1 LPEVDV
7 GLALPQ
13 MTVGLDRDRILA
25 WCRAVDDGPFSSI
38 SAGERITYDNL
49 DGFTLCSAA
58 AALTERV
65 RVLVNAVILPWHA
78 PALIATQLASMDVL
92 SGGRLEVAVGVGVRE
107 QDFAAVGVPME
118 GRFGRL
124 DRAVAEVRRL
134 WEGGEAA
141 GGGVVGPMPT
151 QPGGPPILSTA
162 THARSLARAAHWA
175 DGVSGFSLEA
185 DLAEVADAF
194 RMTREAWAA
203 AGRDE
208 LPRLLTGAYVCLGP
222 DAEATLHAFAHRYL
236 AVFGERAAAAMAAR
250 IPTSDEATIAAF
262 LRGARDEGAQ
272 ECILIPAS
280 GDLELVARLAD
291 LVTGL

>member
-1 LPEVDV
+1 MEVGV
-7 GLALPQ
+7 ALPQ
-13 MTVGLDRDRILA
+13 MTVGLDRERILRWA
-25 WCRAVDDGPFSSI
+25 QAVEDGPFSSI

-58 AALTERV
+58 AAVTQRV
-65 RVLVNAVILPWHA
+65 RILVNAVILPWHS

-124 DRAVAEVRRL
+124 DRAVAEVRHL
-134 WEGGEAA
+134 WSGGEAA
-141 GGGVVGPMPT
+141 GGGVVGPAPV
-151 QPGGPPILSTA
+151 QAGGPPILSTA

-185 DLAEVADAF
+185 DVAEVAAAF
-194 RMTREAWAA
+194 RLTRDAWRS
-203 AGRDE
+203 AGRTAP
-208 LPRLLTGAYVCLGP
+208 PRLLSGAYVCLGP
-222 DAEATLHAFAHRYL
+222 DAKETLHEFGRRYL
-236 AVFGERAAAAMAAR
+236 SIFGERVADDLAAR
-250 IPTSDEATIAAF
+250 LPAHDEDTLRAF
-262 LRGARDEGAQ
+262 LRAVRDEGAD

-280 GDLELVARLAD
+280 SDVDLVARLAD
-291 LVTGL
+291 VITSL

>member
-1 LPEVDV
+1 MDV
-7 GLALPQ
+7 GVALPQ
-13 MTVGLDRDRILA
+13 MTIGLDRDRVLA
-25 WCRAVDDGPFSSI
+25 WCRAVDEGPFSSL

-58 AALTERV
+58 AAVTERV
-65 RVLVNAVILPWHA
+65 RVLVNAVILPWHS

-107 QDFAAVGVPME
+107 QDFAAVGVPMD

-124 DRAVAEVRRL
+124 DRAVAEVRHL
-134 WEGGEAA
+134 WSGGEAA
-141 GGGVVGPMPT
+141 GGGVVGPQPA

-185 DLAEVADAF
+185 DVAEVAEAF

-203 AGRDE
+203 AGRDTP
-208 LPRLLTGAYVCLGP
+208 PRLLSGTYVCLGP
-222 DAEATLHAFAHRYL
+222 DAEDHLHAFGRRYL
-236 AVFGERAAAAMAAR
+236 TIFGDEVAAALAAR
-250 IPTSDEATIAAF
+250 LPAHHQDALRSF
-262 LRGARDEGAQ
+262 LGGVRDAGAD

-280 GDLELVARLAD
+280 SDVDQVARLAD
-291 LVTGL
+291 VVNSL

>member
-1 LPEVDV
+1 MDV
-7 GLALPQ
+7 GVALPQ
-13 MTVGLDRDRILA
+13 MTIGLDRERILGWA
-25 WCRAVDDGPFSSI
+25 RAVEAGPFSSI

-58 AALTERV
+58 AAVTERV

-78 PALIATQLASMDVL
+78 PALIATQLASIDVL

-124 DRAVAEVRRL
+124 DAGVAQLRHL
-134 WEGGEAA
+134 WSGGEAD
-141 GGGVVGPMPT
+141 GGGVVGPTPV

-162 THARSLARAAHWA
+162 THARSLARAARWA

-185 DLAEVADAF
+185 DIGEVAEAF
-194 RMTREAWAA
+194 RMTRDAWSSASRA
-203 AGRDE
+203 DE
-208 LPRLLTGAYVCLGP
+208 PRLLTGAYVCLGP
-222 DAEATLHAFAHRYL
+222 DAEPTLHAFGRRYL
-236 AVFGERAAAAMAAR
+236 TIFGEQAAAAMAAR
-250 IPTSDEATIAAF
+250 LPLHHEDALRAF
-262 LRGARDEGAQ
+262 LRGLRDEGAD

-280 GDLELVARLAD
+280 NDLDQVHRLAD
-291 LVTGL
+291 VVTSV

>member
-1 LPEVDV
+1 MDV
-7 GLALPQ
+7 GVALPQ
-13 MTVGLDRDRILA
+13 MTVGLDRDRILEWSQA
-25 WCRAVDDGPFSSI
+25 IDEGPFSSI

-58 AALTERV
+58 AAITERV
-65 RVLVNAVILPWHA
+65 RILVNAVILPWHS

-124 DRAVAEVRRL
+124 DQAVAQVRHL
-134 WEGGEAA
+134 WSGGEAA
-141 GGGVVGPMPT
+141 GGGVVGPSPL

-162 THARSLARAAHWA
+162 THTKSLARAAHWA
-175 DGVSGFSLEA
+175 DGVSGFSLET

-194 RMTREAWAA
+194 RMTREAWTA
-203 AGRDE
+203 AGRDTA
-208 LPRLLTGAYVCLGP
+208 PRLLSGTYVCLGP
-222 DAEATLHAFAHRYL
+222 DAKDTLEEFGRRYL
-236 AVFGERAAAAMAAR
+236 SIFGDDAAAAMAAR
-250 IPTSDEATIAAF
+250 LTCHDEDTLLAF
-262 LRGARDEGAQ
+262 LRGLRDEGAE

-280 GDLELVARLAD
+280 SSVELVDRLAD
-291 LVTGL
+291 VVSRI

>member
-1 LPEVDV
+1 MEV

-13 MTVGLDRDRILA
+13 MTSGLDRARILD
-25 WCRAVDDGPFSSI
+25 WSRTVDAGPFSSI

-58 AALTERV
+58 AAVTERV

-78 PALIATQLASMDVL
+78 PALVATQLASMDVL

-107 QDFAAVGVPME
+107 QDFAAVGVPMD

-134 WEGGEAA
+134 WAGGEAA
-141 GGGVVGPMPT
+141 GGGVVGPAPL
-151 QPGGPPILSTA
+151 QPGGPRILSTA
-162 THARSLARAAHWA
+162 THARSLARAASWA

-185 DLAEVADAF
+185 DVAEVADAF
-194 RMTREAWAA
+194 RMTRDAWTA
-203 AGRDE
+203 AGRDDP
-208 LPRLLTGAYVCLGP
+208 PRLLSGAYVCLGP
-222 DAEATLHAFAHRYL
+222 DAQATLEAFGRRYL
-236 AVFGERAAAAMAAR
+236 AIFGDRAAAAMAAR
-250 IPTSDEATIAAF
+250 LPAHDEGTIRVF
-262 LRGARDEGAQ
+262 LQGVRDEGAD

-280 GDLELVARLAD
+280 NDLDLVARLAD
-291 LVTGL
+291 LVASL